1 MGAGAAHERGAGR
14 EEERWRDRAP
24 TDDSGGD
31 AAEGSAACL
40 EAPASDAW
48 ARDSRGREWSAEL
61 GRSQGQPR
69 RWCCFYL
76 RMADVPDF
84 DLVPMIIGRGG
95 RNTRDIAAA
104 ADAKVRVRGQGSGHL
119 EVTTRREA
127 PTPLMLVV
135 ATESDNRSGFHLA
148 VRMATD
154 LLRSVELRYSRH
166 CASRGVEPASPAFA
180 LGPMSDA
187 LYAELGR
194 ALGER
199 LPPRVSDEMELQ
211 ATPAR

>member
-1 MGAGAAHERGAGR
+1 MVPRQSARWVRYLEDRHSRGVGPGHFGGTRERPSLR
-14 EEERWRDRAP
+14 TW
-24 TDDSGGD
+24 SGSWAIGSLRVPHRPP
-31 AAEGSAACL
+31 ALPKAKGSAACL

-104 ADAKVRVRGQGSGHL
+104 ADAKVVMGG
-119 EVTTRREA
+119 
-127 PTPLMLVV
+127 
-135 ATESDNRSGFHLA
+135 
-148 VRMATD
+148 
-154 LLRSVELRYSRH
+154 
-166 CASRGVEPASPAFA
+166 
-180 LGPMSDA
+180 
-187 LYAELGR
+187 
-194 ALGER
+194 
-199 LPPRVSDEMELQ
+199 
-211 ATPAR
+211 